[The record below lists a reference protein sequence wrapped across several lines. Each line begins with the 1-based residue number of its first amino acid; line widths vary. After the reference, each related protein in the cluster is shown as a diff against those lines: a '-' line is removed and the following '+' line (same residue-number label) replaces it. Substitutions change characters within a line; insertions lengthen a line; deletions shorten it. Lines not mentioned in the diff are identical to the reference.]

1 MVHPVEMATHGR
13 RRRDPVDS
21 VPASKHTFNVKN
33 DDLALDRV
41 GVDCAAVFALVQ
53 RMNISHLQVPFLD
66 VRSHDAE
73 SRVVHD
79 APFLVRQRNGV
90 VIQPRYLLNSTLV
103 SSENIL

>member
-73 SRVVHD
+73 SKVVD
-79 APFLVRQRNGV
+79 DSSIFVRQRYRLA
-90 VIQPRYLLNSTLV
+90 IQPRHLYV
-103 SSENIL
+103 VQP